1 MTDKTLLLS
10 IRPQYASKIFDGE
23 KRVELRK
30 VRPRHLSQGDKVL
43 VYVSSPTKEL
53 QGMFTVDSILEAT
66 PEDLWSQ
73 VQNTAGITKQE
84 FDDYYSG
91 STKGFGIFLKIPR
104 TLDNPISLF
113 DLRKLWENFHPPQFF
128 HPPQSYRYLT
138 NVELNRILHNPIS

>member
-23 KRVELRK
+23 KKVELRK
-30 VRPRHLSQGDKVL
+30 VRPRHLSKGDEVF

-53 QGMFTVDSILEAT
+53 QGMFTVESILEAT
-66 PEDLWSQ
+66 PEELWHKVKNS
-73 VQNTAGITKQE
+73 AGISKQE

-104 TLDNPISLF
+104 TLANPISLF
-113 DLRKLWENFHPPQFF
+113 DLRKIWENF

-138 NVELNRILHNPIS
+138 NHELGRISYNLIN